1 MGEEHREP
9 AAPGTRV
16 RNVNPGLCR
25 GAAARARI
33 TLGVCLGGQQPNPGH
48 KGPTPLRPPR
58 KVLVTPPGTP
68 RPFCCRSQGLAPSGN
83 RQLEGRMMI
92 LFKFLSLFLVKSSG
106 FGAVCPM
113 GISSK
118 NSDSGFFFSP
128 EPGKTP
134 DAEREVNC
142 GSDKA
147 QEISTIRGKTMLI
160 IKINTNSRLMGAWLP
175 SARGRE
181 QDPLP
186 AEPLQ
191 LVRGVCG
198 QAEPPVLAWMPKTPQ
213 LEVSDRTSC
222 GRSDSQQDLIP
233 RGLGGLV
240 PHSPG
245 PPLQPCSLGCWSLR
259 TCCSW

>member
-1 MGEEHREP
+1 
-9 AAPGTRV
+9 
-16 RNVNPGLCR
+16 
-25 GAAARARI
+25 
-33 TLGVCLGGQQPNPGH
+33 
-48 KGPTPLRPPR
+48 
-58 KVLVTPPGTP
+58 
-68 RPFCCRSQGLAPSGN
+68 
-83 RQLEGRMMI
+83 
-92 LFKFLSLFLVKSSG
+92 
-106 FGAVCPM
+106 
-113 GISSK
+113 
-118 NSDSGFFFSP
+118 
-128 EPGKTP
+128 
-134 DAEREVNC
+134 
-142 GSDKA
+142 
-147 QEISTIRGKTMLI
+147 MLI

-198 QAEPPVLAWMPKTPQ
+198 QAEPPVPAWMPKKPQ
-213 LEVSDRTSC
+213 LEVRGRTSC

-240 PHSPG
+240 SPSPG